1 MTMMK
6 RIFGFSALT
15 LLLLSAA
22 SCRMSSVEWV
32 DFSDLDVDK
41 SFIPFYTTM
50 GDFDS
55 KAMASC
61 SVPGGE
67 TVGEVIETETK
78 TTSTTGAGLFTSLI
92 SMWRSAQI
100 VSYCGSYMSTDIDGK
115 PIRLSGRIVLPADG
129 KVSRIMVA
137 AHFTIAADREAPS
150 NSVTMESMFAARG
163 IAVIEPD
170 YIGYGVTADRIH
182 PYLCSDVTGRN
193 VVDMYFAAL
202 PFLKKIGRMPQY
214 DDIYILGYSQGGAV
228 AVTTAKEFEFR
239 HPEVKIRLTMCGGGP
254 YDICTTYD
262 TLVDND
268 YTDIPC
274 GVPLI
279 IQGMNE
285 GARLNLDYSK
295 FFVPHVAD
303 NMDEWLNS
311 KKYTVS
317 QVTEMIGSH
326 HISDMLTPAARDKAK
341 DLMTDLYRAMVDN
354 SVINEWIPLSPMYMF
369 HSIDDNVVP
378 YINCVQMQDKMIGYN
393 VTFNCGHYGN
403 HQAGCLRFMFSCLD
417 LLKEHGDIDWSI

>member
-1 MTMMK
+1 MVK
-6 RIFGFSALT
+6 RLTEILTAALF
-15 LLLLSAA
+15 LLPLC

-32 DFSDLDVDK
+32 DLSGLDETK
-41 SFIPFYTTM
+41 SFIPFSCNQEN
-50 GDFDS
+50 FDS
-55 KAMASC
+55 KAIASC
-61 SVPGGE
+61 QMPGGE
-67 TVGEVIETETK
+67 SVGELIAEETTK
-78 TTSTTGAGLFTSLI
+78 TTSTTGANLFTSLI
-92 SMWRSAQI
+92 SMWRSSQI

-129 KVSRIMVA
+129 NVSRIMVA
-137 AHFTIAADREAPS
+137 THFTIAADREAPS

-170 YIGYGVTADRIH
+170 YIGYGITADKIH
-182 PYLCSDVTGRN
+182 PYLCADVTGRN

-202 PFLKKIGRMPQY
+202 PFLERINCKPKY
-214 DDIYILGYSQGGAV
+214 DDIFILGYSQGGAV
-228 AVTTAKEFEFR
+228 AVTTAQEFEFR

-274 GVPLI
+274 AIPLI
-279 IQGMNE
+279 IQGMSE
-285 GARLNLDYSK
+285 GNGLNLDYSK
-295 FFVPHVAD
+295 FFVPHVVN

-311 KKYTVS
+311 KKYTVA

-326 HISDMLTPAARDKAK
+326 YISDMLTSEARDKAK

-354 SVINEWIPLSPMYMF
+354 SVINEWIPTSPIYMF

-378 YINCVQMQDKMIGYN
+378 YVNAERMQDKMIGYN
-393 VTFNCGHYGN
+393 VIFNCGHYGN
-403 HQAGCLRFMFSCLD
+403 HQMGCLRFMFSCLD